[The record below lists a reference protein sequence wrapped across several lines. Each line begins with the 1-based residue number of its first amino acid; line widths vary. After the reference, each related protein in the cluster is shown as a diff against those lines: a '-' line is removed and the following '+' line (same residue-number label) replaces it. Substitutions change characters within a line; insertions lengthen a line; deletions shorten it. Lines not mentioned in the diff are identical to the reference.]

1 MNIIVVDDHAVV
13 RQGTTSLFSAL
24 LKPKQVYEASS
35 GEQACS
41 LCAEHQPG
49 LIIMDINLPG
59 ISGIEALRR
68 ILQRLPHTPVLMFS
82 MYTETALVK
91 QALDAGALGYISKNA
106 SPDILLE
113 AAKRVAQGQ
122 MYVEH
127 ELAMLLVASRPDQTS
142 HRFQEMTQREFE
154 VFLMLARGMSTAS
167 IADTLCISN
176 KTVSNYTANLKSKLG
191 IQSTAELVHLAIESG
206 VVKIG
211 PSL

>member
-1 MNIIVVDDHAVV
+1 MNVVVVDDHAVV
-13 RQGTTSLFSAL
+13 RQGTTSLISAL
-24 LKPKQVYEASS
+24 LKPKKVVEASS
-35 GEQACS
+35 GEQAFSVCS
-41 LCAEHQPG
+41 EHQPD
-49 LIIMDINLPG
+49 LVIMDINLPG
-59 ISGIEALRR
+59 ISGIETLRR
-68 ILQRLPHTPVLMFS
+68 VLQRLPHTRVLMFS

-106 SPDILLE
+106 SPDVLLD

-127 ELAMLLVASRPDQTS
+127 DLAMQLVANRPDQAS

-154 VFLMLARGMSTAS
+154 VFLMLARGLSTAA

-206 VVKIG
+206 VVKVG
-211 PSL
+211 V